1 MKQTL
6 KKITRAL
13 SSIDD
18 VRAIM
23 LYGSHARKEAT
34 TRSDIDLLILTT
46 KPATTQQIQET
57 IIKLENE
64 TGATIQPTIRTVKQ
78 LPKTDTGL
86 LQNIFQEGRILY
98 LKEPAEIPAAT
109 ILQQKPYL
117 IYTFQ
122 ITNLDQKQ
130 KAKFNTE
137 LYGRTKGKY
146 QYTGLL
152 QEIGGQKLSAGCITI
167 PVNQKQQME
176 KYFQKNKIKYQQTK
190 IWK

>member
-1 MKQTL
+1 MKQIF

-18 VRAIM
+18 VRAII

-86 LQNIFQEGRILY
+86 LQNIFQEGRLLY
-98 LKEPAEIPAAT
+98 LKEPAEIPTAT

-152 QEIGGQKLSAGCITI
+152 QELGGQKLSAGCITI
-167 PVNQKQQME
+167 PVNQKQQIE

>member
-6 KKITRAL
+6 KKITRSL

-18 VRAIM
+18 VRAII

-98 LKEPAEIPAAT
+98 LKEPAEIPTAT

-152 QEIGGQKLSAGCITI
+152 QELGGQKLSAGCITI
-167 PVNQKQQME
+167 PANQKQQIE

>member
-1 MKQTL
+1 MKQIF
-6 KKITRAL
+6 KKITRSL

-18 VRAIM
+18 VRAII

-86 LQNIFQEGRILY
+86 LQNIFQEGRLLY
-98 LKEPAEIPAAT
+98 LKEPAEIPTAT

-152 QEIGGQKLSAGCITI
+152 QELGGQKLSAGCITI
-167 PVNQKQQME
+167 PVNQKQQIE